1 MNFTENRTA
10 FLAQFGEDVT
20 IGGLPA
26 RGLWDDAYVDSLGVQ
41 STGPAFSGFEA
52 DLPPH
57 AVGYALVRGG
67 ITYSIAERQPD
78 GFGYVVLRLTRQ

>member
-1 MNFTENRTA
+1 
-10 FLAQFGEDVT
+10 
-20 IGGLPA
+20 
-26 RGLWDDAYVDSLGVQ
+26 VQ

-67 ITYSIAERQPD
+67 VNYTIAERQPD
-78 GFGYVVLRLTRQ
+78 GTGWVVLRLTRQ